1 MTTARKAV
9 MGLFVAALL
18 LGAVEVGLRLAGWP
32 AADPARKF
40 THNEVYWSTPADL
53 HLEPF
58 DHKERS
64 GTFAVSTDANGVRA
78 PLHTAAKP
86 AGTYRVMTL
95 GCSTTFGWGVDDTE
109 SYPARLEAILAEEGH
124 PVEVINGGQPGHS
137 SFQGLWF
144 WDKVLHL
151 YQPDLVVFGYIVQ
164 DARTVAYSD
173 RSQAVLQGN
182 ADFLK
187 RNLLY
192 RLKLYVLLRDLIA
205 HEQIVAKE
213 TGDVQRVPPAEY
225 VENIRAFKDRTDA
238 AGARLML
245 FGYPLEREG
254 YTASHRAILH
264 AAAADQRLG
273 EPPLYD
279 PQPEM
284 ETLSSQQS
292 LYFPQDR
299 GHANAAGSEVIAR
312 GMAQFLV
319 AHQLVP

>member
-1 MTTARKAV
+1 MTTARKAL
-9 MGLFVAALL
+9 MGLIVATLL

-40 THNEVYWSTPADL
+40 THNEVYWSTPSDL

-58 DHKERS
+58 DHKERG

-78 PLHTAAKP
+78 PLHTTEKP

-95 GCSTTFGWGVDDTE
+95 GCSTTFGWGVEDTE

-144 WDKVLHL
+144 WDQVLHR
-151 YQPDLVVFGYIVQ
+151 YQPDLVIFGYIVQ

-192 RLKLYVLLRDLIA
+192 RLKLYVLLRGLIA
-205 HEQIVAKE
+205 DQQLAAKE
-213 TGDVQRVPPAEY
+213 TGDVPRVPPAEY
-225 VENIRAFKDRTDA
+225 VENIRAFKERTDA
-238 AGARLML
+238 VGARLML

-264 AAAADQRLG
+264 AAAADERLG

-319 AHQLVP
+319 AHHLVP